1 MSRRLK
7 KLRSA
12 RDNLLVKLDELIEPD
27 AEDDEPTAAEAR
39 KAHDSGELR
48 GLWKTVQ
55 ERQTEFIKG
64 ECAQD
69 DLNQAVDN
77 FFAWQRKSD
86 RLAILMNSD
95 DSHMQQIKWQ
105 LLEMLRK
112 EDVYVLERGAIENY
126 YPDHITGPDKPSKA
140 EDFCVKCTTRDAV
153 LDCCIEQEFERDGE
167 LMKELEFNLI
177 FGSIFRESPGE
188 GFKSI

>member
-1 MSRRLK
+1 M
-7 KLRSA
+7 A
-12 RDNLLVKLDELIEPD
+12 GIGWIEPD
-27 AEDDEPTAAEAR
+27 AEDEGPTTTEAR

-55 ERQTEFIKG
+55 KRQTEFIKG

-77 FFAWQRKSD
+77 FFAWQSKSD

-95 DSHMQQIKWQ
+95 DSQMLKMKWQ

-112 EDVYVLERGAIENY
+112 KDVYVLERGAIENY
-126 YPDHITGPDKPSKA
+126 YPDYIAGPDKPSKA
-140 EDFCVKCTTRDAV
+140 EDFCVKCKTRDAV
-153 LDCCIEQEFERDGE
+153 LECCIEQEFERDGE
-167 LMKELEFNLI
+167 IMKESEFNLI
-177 FGSIFRESPGE
+177 FASIFREAENYGLKMIKISSLE
-188 GFKSI
+188 TLTSIS